1 VNVPL
6 DECLPARLGRLLT
19 GHSVTT
25 VPRCGWAGIKNGVL
39 LKLAEK
45 EYDVFITVD
54 RKLSVQQ
61 DLTKFDI
68 AVLLIRSPS
77 NRLEDIRPLV
87 PELLGAISR
96 ATGRALTSVGK
107 P

>member
-1 VNVPL
+1 MNV
-6 DECLPARLGRLLT
+6 PARLGRLLT

-25 VPRCGWAGIKNGVL
+25 VPRRGWAGLKNGDL

-87 PELLGAISR
+87 PELLEAISR
-96 ATGRALTSVGK
+96 AIRTALTSVGK

>member
-1 VNVPL
+1 MNVLL
-6 DECLPARLGRLLT
+6 DECLPARLARLLT

-25 VPRCGWAGIKNGVL
+25 VPRRGWAGIKNGDL

-61 DLTKFDI
+61 NLTEFDI
-68 AVLLIRSPS
+68 AVVLIQSRS

-87 PELLGAISR
+87 PELLRAMNR
-96 ATGRALTSVGK
+96 ATRRALTGVGK

>member
-1 VNVPL
+1 MNVLL

-45 EYDVFITVD
+45 EYDVFGPNDPLRVPEYCLD
-54 RKLSVQQ
+54 
-61 DLTKFDI
+61 
-68 AVLLIRSPS
+68 SPS
-77 NRLEDIRPLV
+77 RTSLRSTNWRHKRRPRPV
-87 PELLGAISR
+87 R
-96 ATGRALTSVGK
+96 WALPAST
-107 P
+107 